1 MPGLL
6 ESTIPLLFTYL
17 LASYTRNWFMF
28 QNLVAIWAVKVLS
41 NFAYDSSFDPDY
53 EESQPASLE
62 LAHSR
67 TLLGFW
73 LPLAIEVAFPVAH
86 FGLFGDYAALAHYT
100 FVLVALS
107 CLIQSFR

>member
-28 QNLVAIWAVKVLS
+28 QNLVAIWAVTVLS
-41 NFAYDSSFDPDY
+41 NFAYDSTFDPDD
-53 EESQPASLE
+53 EESQPVSLE
-62 LAHSR
+62 QASSR

-73 LPLAIEVAFPVAH
+73 LSLAIEVAYPVAH
-86 FGLFGDYAALAHYT
+86 FGLFGDFAALAHYA
-100 FVLVALS
+100 FILVALS
-107 CLIQSFR
+107 CLIRSFR